1 VQAPRVTVFQRTP
14 APTKRQRPRVAG
26 LREVEQHLRC
36 GDVEVSGFSAW
47 DCVHG
52 NCLIVAWPAFGAR
65 RSPLEP
71 RRAQH
76 YLILTFQDMT
86 RCYIGPDQTTVQRR
100 AELVAAALARRL
112 GPIQAAQVGAWVE
125 WAWEA
130 LLDELVDAISTD
142 LKELRP

>member
-1 VQAPRVTVFQRTP
+1 MLLNLPQAC
-14 APTKRQRPRVAG
+14 
-26 LREVEQHLRC
+26 H
-36 GDVEVSGFSAW
+36 
-47 DCVHG
+47 
-52 NCLIVAWPAFGAR
+52 AWPLLTLDGVAVTAQG
-65 RSPLEP
+65 
-71 RRAQH
+71 QH
-76 YLILTFQDMT
+76 YLILTFKDMT

-142 LKELRP
+142 LKELWP